1 MNNLWLK
8 KNKTFFSKKETFQ
21 KHYKIRQKKATVKSW
36 HHLDKLSS
44 QLKRQVEE
52 IEMRDEKPMQRLCL
66 TTSTVT

>member
-8 KNKTFFSKKETFQ
+8 KKNPQIVWFPKTLQNKT
-21 KHYKIRQKKATVKSW
+21 KKATVKSW

>member
-8 KNKTFFSKKETFQ
+8 KKKKRLFSKKNFPKTLQ
-21 KHYKIRQKKATVKSW
+21 NKTKKATVKSW